1 MPFEYA
7 VSNMEN
13 HMNIARTS
21 LAKASRLPG
30 FTLIELMITLA
41 IVAILAAV
49 ALPSYQQ
56 YVLRGKFAEAAAR
69 LAGDRV
75 RLEQYYQ
82 DNRTYADFSAVC
94 VAGAVKAALPA
105 GEHFD
110 YSCSIG
116 ADGQTYTLFATGR
129 AATAGFE
136 FSINQSN
143 TRQTVSVPAG
153 WDLPGANCW
162 VQRKGG
168 TC

>member
-1 MPFEYA
+1 
-7 VSNMEN
+7 
-13 HMNIARTS
+13 MNTESMS
-21 LAKASRLPG
+21 LSPISGSRG
-30 FTLIELMITLA
+30 FTLIELMIALA
-41 IVAILAAV
+41 IIGILAAV
-49 ALPSYQQ
+49 AFPSYQQ
-56 YVLRGKFAEAAAR
+56 YMLRGKFAEATAR

-82 DNRTYADFSAVC
+82 DNRTYADFGAAC

-129 AATAGFE
+129 GATAGFE
-136 FSINQSN
+136 FSIDQSN
-143 TRQTVSVPAG
+143 TRRTVAVASGWELPA
-153 WDLPGANCW
+153 ANCW
-162 VQRKGG
+162 IQRKSG